1 MPDRTENADSC
12 MQLSLWLPTSVF
24 LTATDVMRLVV
35 ETSHGS
41 FGFLPHR
48 RDCVTALRPG
58 ILIYESRSQGEQF
71 VALDQGVLVKR
82 GSQVNISVRRAIAG
96 KALSEL
102 RHEVEQ
108 DFRQLSQQEQQLQQ
122 VMLKLESGFI
132 HHFARFQH
140 E

>member
-1 MPDRTENADSC
+1 MPSTPDNTTAC
-12 MQLSLWLPTSVF
+12 MQLSLLLPTKVF
-24 LTATDVMRLVV
+24 LTVQDVMQLVV

-41 FGFLPHR
+41 FGFLPRR

-58 ILIYESRSQGEQF
+58 ILIYESHSQGEQF

-82 GSQVNISVRRAIAG
+82 GPQVSISVRRAIAG
-96 KALSEL
+96 KTLSEL
-102 RHEVEQ
+102 RQEVEQ
-108 DFRQLSQQEQQLQQ
+108 DYRQLSQHEQQLQQ